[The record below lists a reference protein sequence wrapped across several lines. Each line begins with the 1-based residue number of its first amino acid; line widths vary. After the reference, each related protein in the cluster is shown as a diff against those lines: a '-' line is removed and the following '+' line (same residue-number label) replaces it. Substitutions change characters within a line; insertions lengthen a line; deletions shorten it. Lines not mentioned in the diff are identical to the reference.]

1 MNIFYAYL
9 ITATLFALVY
19 SVTVVRKMI
28 NRTEYQF
35 YFKND
40 SGGINRFKLVFTG
53 LVVYLTSLITSTIMF
68 PVVVYRLLTRKKGK
82 K

>member
-40 SGGINRFKLVFTG
+40 SGGINRFKLIFTEI
-53 LVVYLTSLITSTIMF
+53 VVYLVSVITSTVMF
-68 PVVVYRLLTRKKGK
+68 PVVVYRLLTRKKEK

>member
-1 MNIFYAYL
+1 MSILYGYL
-9 ITATLFALVY
+9 IIATIFSLVY

-28 NRTEYQF
+28 SKTEYQF

-40 SGGINRFKLVFTG
+40 SGSINRRKLIFTG
-53 LVVYLTSLITSTIMF
+53 LVVYVTSVLTSVIMF
-68 PVVVYRLLTRKKGK
+68 PVIVYRLVTRKKDK

>member
-1 MNIFYAYL
+1 MSILYVYL
-9 ITATLFALVY
+9 IIATIFGLVY

-28 NRTEYQF
+28 SKTEYQF

-40 SGGINRFKLVFTG
+40 SGGINRLKLIFTG
-53 LVVYLTSLITSTIMF
+53 LVVYITSVLTSVIMF
-68 PVVVYRLLTRKKGK
+68 PVIIYRLVTRKKDK